1 MANSSSA
8 LEDHYHGEASAFVS
22 VPFTWESQPGTPKSK
37 FLQNPSRLAP
47 LTPPPSYFSDSP
59 KRPSRKKN
67 SKSSPRVPNILP
79 KMRSTSTTSR
89 KASNPSSLPAI
100 SSASPSFSSSASS
113 SSSSAYST
121 TYYSVPSSPVTPT
134 KFLARGRSMS
144 SPKVFVDSRILRHD
158 QYEDYHGSKFSA
170 RGESGLALLRRCR
183 LVEFEWQSE
192 NKP

>member
-8 LEDHYHGEASAFVS
+8 LEGHYHGEASAFVS

-59 KRPSRKKN
+59 KRSSRKKN
-67 SKSSPRVPNILP
+67 SKSSPLVPNILP
-79 KMRSTSTTSR
+79 KIRSTSTTSR
-89 KASNPSSLPAI
+89 KASTPSSMPAI
-100 SSASPSFSSSASS
+100 SSASPSSFSSSASS
-113 SSSSAYST
+113 SSSPAYST
-121 TYYSVPSSPVTPT
+121 TYHSVPSSPVTPT
-134 KFLARGRSMS
+134 KVLARGRSMS

-170 RGESGLALLRRCR
+170 RGCHAPFIKLFLRK
-183 LVEFEWQSE
+183 FH
-192 NKP
+192 